1 MTTSSFQSMP
11 FSFMWVPTVSGGH
24 QVKRRTP
31 LPPAPRLRH
40 HRDMDAGPVD
50 HESSDRVAVARGWL
64 AGTAAFVITFL
75 VVRWVVR
82 QVWPDQGR
90 LSDLGTDLLRV
101 AISLGLATVA
111 ALAVARWTGRGH
123 D

>member
-1 MTTSSFQSMP
+1 
-11 FSFMWVPTVSGGH
+11 
-24 QVKRRTP
+24 
-31 LPPAPRLRH
+31 
-40 HRDMDAGPVD
+40 MDPGPVD
-50 HESSDRVAVARGWL
+50 RESPRRVAVVRGWL
-64 AGTAAFVITFL
+64 AGAAAFVITFL
-75 VVRWVVR
+75 VVRWAMR

>member
-1 MTTSSFQSMP
+1 MDT
-11 FSFMWVPTVSGGH
+11 G
-24 QVKRRTP
+24 QVEP
-31 LPPAPRLRH
+31 ESRH
-40 HRDMDAGPVD
+40 RA
-50 HESSDRVAVARGWL
+50 AVAGGWL

-75 VVRWVVR
+75 VVRWVMR

-101 AISLGLATVA
+101 GISLALALVA
-111 ALAVARWTGRGH
+111 ALAVALWTERRQ